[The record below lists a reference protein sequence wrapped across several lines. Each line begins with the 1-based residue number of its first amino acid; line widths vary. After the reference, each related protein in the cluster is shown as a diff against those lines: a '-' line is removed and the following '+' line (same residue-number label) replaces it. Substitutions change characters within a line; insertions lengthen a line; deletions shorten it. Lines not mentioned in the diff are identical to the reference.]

1 MVNDISASSVR
12 NPSDPCPC
20 TEDICL
26 CHCVISISPRRSL
39 TEVRQ
44 GTPYVCRRLQ
54 TSTKMAAPAL
64 VLHVSLLAWNVFAVW
79 QNVEVTGSNLNH
91 GANSYGGRWK
101 YLTFLNQVLQ
111 TLFFGICVLCD
122 LLQLCLSNRKRFCS
136 VFARL
141 KDCIFAA
148 LAFPVGVFVCASFW
162 SIYAYDRELVYPKE
176 LDSFIPQ
183 WLNHAMHT
191 FIIPPLL
198 IELFACPHQYPT
210 KKNGYAVLLVFCIAY
225 LSWVHWVQYAA
236 GLWVYPILE
245 KLDVVGKLVFFGSLL
260 LIMLVFYFLGEKLT
274 RMRWGSGRPPKRKK
288 KKKSN

>member
-183 WLNHAMHT
+183 WLNHAMHC
-191 FIIPPLL
+191 FVLDWRSISLFSIFFLP
-198 IELFACPHQYPT
+198 LFAEHHVPPDQCAFLRRSMHRAT
-210 KKNGYAVLLVFCIAY
+210 SLRRCIH
-225 LSWVHWVQYAA
+225 LSFRLFSLSSLHVHTNTQ
-236 GLWVYPILE
+236 
-245 KLDVVGKLVFFGSLL
+245 
-260 LIMLVFYFLGEKLT
+260 
-274 RMRWGSGRPPKRKK
+274 PKRMAML
-288 KKKSN
+288 SC